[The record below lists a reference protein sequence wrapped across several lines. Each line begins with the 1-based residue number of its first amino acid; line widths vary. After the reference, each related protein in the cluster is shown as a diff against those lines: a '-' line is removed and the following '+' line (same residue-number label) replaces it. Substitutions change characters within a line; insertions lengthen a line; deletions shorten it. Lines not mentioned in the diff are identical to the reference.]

1 MERLSLSLLQ
11 DIKEMYMETVKD
23 VDQKIYAGVI
33 VIFCLGLAAILLG
46 PNKEKPI
53 EDIIAEEII
62 VSSIDEVTALD
73 IPESKPLPEI
83 IINDPI
89 LPRALPPLVEGGEVY
104 FEEL

>member
-1 MERLSLSLLQ
+1 
-11 DIKEMYMETVKD
+11 METVKD
-23 VDQKIYAGVI
+23 VDQKIYAGFI
-33 VIFCLGLAAILLG
+33 VIFCLGLTAFLLG
-46 PNKEKPI
+46 SNKEKPI
-53 EDIIAEEII
+53 ENIIAEEII

-73 IPESKPLPEI
+73 IPESEPLPEI

>member
-1 MERLSLSLLQ
+1 MERLSLSLPQ
-11 DIKEMYMETVKD
+11 DIKEICMETAKD

-33 VIFCLGLAAILLG
+33 VIFCLSLVAFFIGS
-46 PNKEKPI
+46 NKEKPI

-62 VSSIDEVTALD
+62 ISSIDEVTSLD
-73 IPESKPLPEI
+73 IPESEPLPEI
-83 IINDPI
+83 VFNDPI

>member
-1 MERLSLSLLQ
+1 
-11 DIKEMYMETVKD
+11 METVKD

-33 VIFCLGLAAILLG
+33 VIFCLGIAAVLIG

-62 VSSIDEVTALD
+62 ISSIDEVTALD
-73 IPESKPLPEI
+73 IPESEPLPEI
-83 IINDPI
+83 VFNDPI